1 MALVSFFTKLKM
13 YFIDIRFKVINMI
26 KKLMIASV
34 AIAAT
39 LAFSGNAQASDKKH
53 FPGLFL
59 GATTIDSETDF
70 SYGLEYEYKFSHK
83 WGAGFTWENTE
94 DAHAGAGVEVM
105 LASVYFHPT
114 EHLRLGLGFGQEEVG
129 AVSAPA
135 EHHIQS
141 GDAHGHP
148 SHEEDLYRISASYA
162 IPLGNFEIEPTIAAD
177 FVDDETSTVVGV
189 AIVYPF

>member
-1 MALVSFFTKLKM
+1 
-13 YFIDIRFKVINMI
+13 MI
-26 KKLMIASV
+26 KKLIIAS
-34 AIAAT
+34 
-39 LAFSGNAQASDKKH
+39 LAMLALSSNVYASDKKH

-70 SYGLEYEYKFSHK
+70 SYGLEYEYKFSSK
-83 WGAGFTWENTE
+83 WGAGLTWEKTE

-114 EHLRLGLGFGQEEVG
+114 EHLRLGVGFGQEKVG
-129 AVSAPA
+129 AVSASPTP
-135 EHHIQS
+135 HLQS

-148 SHEEDLYRISASYA
+148 SHEEDLYRVSASYA
-162 IPLGNFEIEPTIAAD
+162 IPLGNFELEPTIAAD